1 MDNLARIIPPTLVAK
16 FEPSSGR
23 VVRVEDGA
31 FVVRVQ
37 AVEVRCARAASCLL
51 EPAVGDRVVAWSE
64 GAEAWVLAV
73 LERAPETACDVVL
86 EGDARVRSRDG
97 AVTVSAPGGVR
108 LESPTEVRLVS
119 ARVGVAAEK
128 MDLAVQKVLAVG
140 RTVEAEFT
148 SARLH
153 AQRLDQVLGN
163 FTQRVKTA
171 LRMVDDVDVVRAG
184 RVDYR
189 AEQVMNLH
197 GESAVMTAEGVVKV
211 DGGQI
216 QLG

>member
-1 MDNLARIIPPTLVAK
+1 MDNLARIIPPAPA
-16 FEPSSGR
+16 FEPASGHVLR
-23 VVRVEDGA
+23 VDGGA
-31 FVVRVQ
+31 FVVRVRS
-37 AVEVRCARAASCLL
+37 VELRCARAASCLL

-108 LESPTEVRLVS
+108 VESPTEVRLAS
-119 ARVGVAAEK
+119 AKVRVIAEGL
-128 MDLAVQKVLAVG
+128 DLAAQRVLAVG
-140 RTVEAEFT
+140 RAVEAEVAEVRT
-148 SARLH
+148 H
-153 AQRLDQVLGN
+153 AKRVDQVIGSL
-163 FTQRVKTA
+163 TQRVKTA
-171 LRMVDDVDVVRAG
+171 LRMVDDLDAVRAA
-184 RVDYR
+184 RMDYR

-197 GESAVMTAEGVVKV
+197 GESAVMTGETVVKV
-211 DGGQI
+211 DAGQI